1 MIRAERAA
9 RLAAEARAGDL
20 EIARA
25 ALELARL
32 EVTQAHAARYALEL
46 EIERLKLQI
55 AKLRRQHFGT
65 SSERS
70 ARLDQLMLAL
80 EDLEE
85 SAAHLDAEAEAK
97 DAAAAPEAPRW
108 TVEELKR
115 AKPARRPL
123 PGHLPR
129 RRVVLPGPTAC
140 ACCGGGLRKLGEVVT
155 ETLERIPARWVVLQ
169 TVREKFSC
177 AACETIT
184 ETPAPFHAI
193 PRGRAGP
200 HLLAEI
206 TVGKFGLHLP
216 LTRQST
222 VFAQEGVDLD
232 VSTLCDWIGA
242 VAVATQP
249 LSALIAEHVMKA
261 ERLHADDTPVPVL
274 AKGKTK
280 TGRLW
285 TVVRDDRPFGGSRSA
300 GCRLLSTPPDRKG
313 EHPQS
318 FLKSYS
324 GILQADAYSGFGQLY
339 EPGRVIGAATEA
351 ACWAHARRQF
361 FELAELK
368 KGPIAIEAVKR
379 IDALFA
385 IERAIIGRPPDER
398 RSVRVAQSKP
408 LVDDLESWL
417 RAQRGR
423 LSPKSETAKAINYM
437 LRRWSSFALFLE
449 DGRVC
454 LSNNAAERAIRG
466 IAVGRRNWTFA
477 GSDVGG
483 HRAAALYTLIETCKL
498 NEVDPRA
505 WLADVLARLPEHP
518 AKRLDEL
525 LPWNWKALRDQQ
537 AAA

>member
-25 ALELARL
+25 ALEVARL
-32 EVTQAHAARYALEL
+32 DVTQAHAARYALEL

-70 ARLDQLMLAL
+70 ARLEQLMLAL

-97 DAAAAPEAPRW
+97 DAASSPEAPRW
-108 TVEELKR
+108 TVEELER
-115 AKPARRPL
+115 TKPARRPL

-129 RRVVLPGPTAC
+129 RRVVIPGPTSC
-140 ACCGGGLRKLGEVVT
+140 GCCGGSLRKLGEVVS
-155 ETLERIPARWVVLQ
+155 ETLERIPAKWVVLQ

-242 VAVATQP
+242 VAVVTQP
-249 LSALIAEHVMKA
+249 LSALITEHVLKA

-274 AKGKTK
+274 AKGKTR

-285 TVVRDDRPFGGSRSA
+285 TVVRDDRPFAGSDPPAAIYYYSA
-300 GCRLLSTPPDRKG
+300 DRKG

-339 EPGRVIGAATEA
+339 EPGRATGTATEA
-351 ACWAHARRQF
+351 ACWAHARRKF
-361 FELAELK
+361 FELAELR
-368 KGPIAIEAVKR
+368 KGPIAVEAVKR
-379 IDALFA
+379 IDVLFA
-385 IERAIIGRPPDER
+385 IEREINGRPPDER
-398 RSVRVAQSKP
+398 RSVRAAQSKP
-408 LVDDLESWL
+408 LVEDLERWL

-423 LSPKSETAKAINYM
+423 LSPKSETAKAIDYM
-437 LRRWSSFALFLE
+437 LRRWASFALFLE

-483 HRAAALYTLIETCKL
+483 HRAAALYTLVETCKL

-518 AKRLDEL
+518 AKRVAEL
-525 LPWNWKALRDQQ
+525 LPWNWKALRDEQ

>member
-1 MIRAERAA
+1 M
-9 RLAAEARAGDL
+9 
-20 EIARA
+20 
-25 ALELARL
+25 
-32 EVTQAHAARYALEL
+32 
-46 EIERLKLQI
+46 
-55 AKLRRQHFGT
+55 
-65 SSERS
+65 
-70 ARLDQLMLAL
+70 
-80 EDLEE
+80 
-85 SAAHLDAEAEAK
+85 
-97 DAAAAPEAPRW
+97 
-108 TVEELKR
+108 
-115 AKPARRPL
+115 
-123 PGHLPR
+123 
-129 RRVVLPGPTAC
+129 
-140 ACCGGGLRKLGEVVT
+140 
-155 ETLERIPARWVVLQ
+155 
-169 TVREKFSC
+169 
-177 AACETIT
+177 
-184 ETPAPFHAI
+184 
-193 PRGRAGP
+193 
-200 HLLAEI
+200 
-206 TVGKFGLHLP
+206 
-216 LTRQST
+216 
-222 VFAQEGVDLD
+222 
-232 VSTLCDWIGA
+232 
-242 VAVATQP
+242 
-249 LSALIAEHVMKA
+249 
-261 ERLHADDTPVPVL
+261 
-274 AKGKTK
+274 
-280 TGRLW
+280 
-285 TVVRDDRPFGGSRSA
+285 
-300 GCRLLSTPPDRKG
+300 
-313 EHPQS
+313 
-318 FLKSYS
+318 
-324 GILQADAYSGFGQLY
+324 
-339 EPGRVIGAATEA
+339 IGAATEA

-525 LPWNWKALRDQQ
+525 LPWNWKALAGSAGRRLRLR
-537 AAA
+537 AFA

>member
-25 ALELARL
+25 ALEVARL
-32 EVTQAHAARYALEL
+32 EATQAQATRYALEL

-65 SSERS
+65 SSERG

-97 DAAAAPEAPRW
+97 DAAASPEAPQW
-108 TVEELKR
+108 TVEALKR
-115 AKPARRPL
+115 TKPARRPL
-123 PGHLPR
+123 PAHLPR
-129 RRVVLPGPTAC
+129 RRVILPGPTAC

-249 LSALIAEHVMKA
+249 LSALIAEHVIQA

-274 AKGKTK
+274 AKGKTR
-280 TGRLW
+280 TSRLW
-285 TVVRDDRPFGGSRSA
+285 TVVRDDRPFAGTDPEELQRDPTGG
-300 GCRLLSTPPDRKG
+300 C
-313 EHPQS
+313 
-318 FLKSYS
+318 
-324 GILQADAYSGFGQLY
+324 
-339 EPGRVIGAATEA
+339 
-351 ACWAHARRQF
+351 
-361 FELAELK
+361 
-368 KGPIAIEAVKR
+368 
-379 IDALFA
+379 LF
-385 IERAIIGRPPDER
+385 R
-398 RSVRVAQSKP
+398 
-408 LVDDLESWL
+408 L
-417 RAQRGR
+417 RATVR
-423 LSPKSETAKAINYM
+423 T
-437 LRRWSSFALFLE
+437 WS
-449 DGRVC
+449 
-454 LSNNAAERAIRG
+454 
-466 IAVGRRNWTFA
+466 
-477 GSDVGG
+477 
-483 HRAAALYTLIETCKL
+483 
-498 NEVDPRA
+498 
-505 WLADVLARLPEHP
+505 
-518 AKRLDEL
+518 
-525 LPWNWKALRDQQ
+525 RDRPGD
-537 AAA
+537 